1 MLRQNKTSGFDSIII
16 SSNSMSFEKTALK
29 LSEKLTLLPD
39 QPGIYRFI
47 SKVGKIIY
55 IGKAKN
61 LKLRVRSYFL
71 ESQQF
76 DYRIVNLIPN
86 ITDVE
91 WIVTHTE
98 AEALILEDKLIKTH
112 KPKFNIQLKDDKSYP
127 YFKLSVAE
135 RYPRLSL
142 VREIIKDGSIY
153 FGPYVSV
160 TQTRATW
167 RVIRKYFP
175 LRQSKMVLDGSKTY
189 RPCLNHQL
197 KRCFAP
203 CAELISVEKYDH
215 IVQSVMQLL
224 KGNYEELIDR
234 LKAEMEKQAQS
245 LQFEEAA
252 TVRDQI
258 KVIRHTLQKQR
269 IVSKQKTDR
278 DVLFL
283 IRSGGFAGVQ
293 VLFIRNGI
301 LLSDDFFLY
310 KKAERFADQE
320 IIRSALSRLY
330 LAEDRFV
337 PREILLPFAYDDAAM
352 FEEFCQLQKESRTK
366 ILIPLR
372 GEKKALLDLALK
384 NGEQNLTVKMN
395 AIRAD
400 ERILKDVQQTLKLK
414 NLPQRVECFDI
425 SNISGTNNV
434 ASMVVWEGNKSS
446 RKEYRKYRI
455 KSVQGA
461 NDYAAMEEV
470 LGRRY
475 RKLKD
480 QDQPEPD
487 LILIDGGKGQLSS
500 AIKILLEKG
509 VDLEKIDLIG
519 LAKGRSEKSAGVEKG
534 QTDFEYVVKP
544 SRKNIIP
551 LRKNSSTLFFLQNI
565 RDEAHRFAIS
575 YFRNVHSKTSLKS
588 GLEEIPGIG
597 GVKRKKLLQQFR
609 NMTALRK
616 AKMEDIEQVKG
627 ISKKDA
633 DMIYQFF
640 HPPLSP
646 EPTKSRDPD

>member
-1 MLRQNKTSGFDSIII
+1 M
-16 SSNSMSFEKTALK
+16 SSEKTTPT

-47 SKVGKIIY
+47 SEDGKIIY

-71 ESQQF
+71 ESQQL
-76 DYRIVNLIPN
+76 DYRIINLIPN

-98 AEALILEDKLIKTH
+98 AEALILEDKLIKAH
-112 KPKFNIQLKDDKSYP
+112 KPKYNIQLKDDKSYP
-127 YFKLSVAE
+127 YFKLSIGE
-135 RYPRLSL
+135 RYPRLTL
-142 VREIIKDGSIY
+142 VREITKDGSIY

-160 TQTRATW
+160 TQTRAAW
-167 RVIRKYFP
+167 RIIRKQFP

-189 RPCLNHQL
+189 RPCLNYQL
-197 KRCFAP
+197 KKCFAP
-203 CAELISVEKYDH
+203 CAGLISVEKYDR

-224 KGNYEELIDR
+224 KGNYEELIDT
-234 LKAEMEKQAQS
+234 LKTEMEKQAQAM
-245 LQFEEAA
+245 QFEEAA
-252 TVRDQI
+252 LLRDQI
-258 KVIRHTLQKQR
+258 KTVRHTLQKQR
-269 IVSKQKTDR
+269 IVSKQKIDR
-278 DVLFL
+278 DVFSL

-330 LAEDRFV
+330 LAGDRFV
-337 PREILLPFAYDDAAM
+337 PREILLPFTYDDAAM
-352 FEEFCQLQKESRTK
+352 FEAFCQLQKESRTQ
-366 ILIPLR
+366 ILTPMR
-372 GEKKALLDLALK
+372 GEKKALLDLASK
-384 NGEQNLTVKMN
+384 NGEQNLAVKLN
-395 AIRAD
+395 SIRAD
-400 ERILKDVQQTLKLK
+400 EKILLEVQQTLKLK

-425 SNISGTNNV
+425 SNISGVNNV

-446 RKEYRKYRI
+446 KKDYRKYRI
-455 KSVQGA
+455 QSVHGA

-475 RKLKD
+475 QKLIEED
-480 QDQPEPD
+480 QTEPD

-500 AIKILLEKG
+500 ARKVLLDKG
-509 VDLEKIDLIG
+509 VNLERIDLIG
-519 LAKGRSEKSAGVEKG
+519 LAKGRSEKRAGVEKG

-544 SRKNIIP
+544 VRKNIIP

-565 RDEAHRFAIS
+565 RDEAHRFAIT
-575 YFRNVHSKTSLKS
+575 YFRSVHGKTSLKS
-588 GLEEIPGIG
+588 GLEEIQGIG
-597 GVKRKKLLQQFR
+597 GVKRKKLLKEFK
-609 NMTALRK
+609 NLNAIKKAEIKALKR
-616 AKMEDIEQVKG
+616 VKG
-627 ISKKDA
+627 ISENDA
-633 DMIYQFF
+633 HRIYQFF
-640 HPPLSP
+640 HPSQSTDT
-646 EPTKSRDPD
+646 TKLRDPV